1 MSESTQPASVTI
13 ATLLKDVQSTPESAF
28 DLELIAGSTGLP
40 RRITNS
46 QPQKTGLAL
55 AGFDGYL
62 RPGRALIL
70 GESEIRYLESLGSDA
85 CRDTLGRVLSHDL
98 PCIVVT
104 QGLAAPPAL
113 LEAADRHGVPVLT
126 TKAATPEAMARLI
139 TVLDSRLAARTMVH
153 GVLMDILGLGVL
165 VIGESG
171 IGKSECALDL
181 IVRGHRLVADD
192 AVELRCRA
200 AAFVL
205 GRSPDAT
212 RQHMEIRGLGLIN
225 VQDLF
230 GVAST
235 RTSKRVELVVQLERW
250 EPGREY
256 RPAGPRRP
264 AVRGVGRPHPHDSHA
279 GRTGSERRDPGR
291 SRGTQPVAQVAWSQ
305 RRRATRQEAR
315 PPSGRTRCHRR
326 RRRRSGGVLMREK
339 RHAAR
344 RAARTAVTSRFVV
357 LTGLSG
363 SGKSQAIRALEDLGY
378 FCVDNLPVMLLP
390 MLAELTLRAGTE
402 IARAAV
408 VVDVREG
415 KLLREFPGIYRKMKA
430 IRGLNP
436 VLIFLE
442 STEETLVRRFSETRR
457 PHPLAPDRSALEG
470 IREEKKAMRAIRR
483 LADHIVDTSEM
494 TVHELRHA
502 FTNVGSG
509 RAPGSQLVVTVLSF
523 GFKHGIPVDSDLLF
537 DVRFLP
543 NPHFVPELRPH
554 TGRDP
559 RVVEFLDRAPATHEF
574 LDHTLNLLKFL
585 VPQYVTEG
593 KSYLTVGIGCTGGR
607 HRSVAI
613 AEALKKGLSGIPG
626 VRVRVKHRDIANE

>member
-1 MSESTQPASVTI
+1 
-13 ATLLKDVQSTPESAF
+13 
-28 DLELIAGSTGLP
+28 
-40 RRITNS
+40 
-46 QPQKTGLAL
+46 
-55 AGFDGYL
+55 
-62 RPGRALIL
+62 
-70 GESEIRYLESLGSDA
+70 
-85 CRDTLGRVLSHDL
+85 
-98 PCIVVT
+98 
-104 QGLAAPPAL
+104 
-113 LEAADRHGVPVLT
+113 
-126 TKAATPEAMARLI
+126 
-139 TVLDSRLAARTMVH
+139 
-153 GVLMDILGLGVL
+153 
-165 VIGESG
+165 
-171 IGKSECALDL
+171 
-181 IVRGHRLVADD
+181 
-192 AVELRCRA
+192 
-200 AAFVL
+200 
-205 GRSPDAT
+205 
-212 RQHMEIRGLGLIN
+212 
-225 VQDLF
+225 
-230 GVAST
+230 
-235 RTSKRVELVVQLERW
+235 
-250 EPGREY
+250 
-256 RPAGPRRP
+256 
-264 AVRGVGRPHPHDSHA
+264 
-279 GRTGSERRDPGR
+279 
-291 SRGTQPVAQVAWSQ
+291 
-305 RRRATRQEAR
+305 
-315 PPSGRTRCHRR
+315 
-326 RRRRSGGVLMREK
+326 MREK

-390 MLAELTLRAGTE
+390 MLAELTLRAGSE

-415 KLLREFPGIYRKMKA
+415 KLLREFPAIYKKMKG

-442 STEETLVRRFSETRR
+442 SAEPTLVRRFSETRR

-470 IREEKKAMRAIRR
+470 IREERKAMRVIRD

-502 FTNVGSG
+502 FTGVASG

-554 TGRDP
+554 TGRDAK
-559 RVVEFLDRAPATHEF
+559 VVKFLDRSKATHEF

-585 VPQYVTEG
+585 VPQYVSEG
-593 KSYLTVGIGCTGGR
+593 KTYLTVGIGCTGGR

-626 VRVRVKHRDIANE
+626 VRVRVKHRDVANE